1 MVNTRAGGNG
11 SNQGNDNNA
20 PPPPPPPAE
29 INMAQLLAMQAQMM
43 QGIGQLTAVL
53 QQAYQQQIQAPA
65 PPPPSTRDRRS
76 DFLKG
81 RPPVFTHS
89 ADPMD
94 AEDWLRT
101 IERELVIAQCSDREK
116 VLYGPR
122 QLQGAAQAWWEAY
135 LYAHENPDG
144 ITWQEFKDRF
154 RAHHVPQGTMLMKKE
169 EFLALKQKA
178 MTVGEYRDKF
188 VQLSR
193 YAPEEVNTDAK
204 KQYKFMRGLTD
215 PLQYQLMN
223 HSFPNFQHLVDRAL
237 MTENKRREMEEKKRK
252 LHPTSSGSNSRPR
265 LSGPQQNY
273 QSRSNGGQ
281 YNSGQRTNY
290 QGPRPNP

>member
-11 SNQGNDNNA
+11 SNRGNDNNA

-53 QQAYQQQIQAPA
+53 QQAYQQQLQAPA

-101 IERELVIAQCSDREK
+101 IERELEIAQCSDREK

-122 QLQGAAQAWWEAY
+122 QL
-135 LYAHENPDG
+135 
-144 ITWQEFKDRF
+144 
-154 RAHHVPQGTMLMKKE
+154 
-169 EFLALKQKA
+169 
-178 MTVGEYRDKF
+178 
-188 VQLSR
+188 
-193 YAPEEVNTDAK
+193 
-204 KQYKFMRGLTD
+204 
-215 PLQYQLMN
+215 
-223 HSFPNFQHLVDRAL
+223 
-237 MTENKRREMEEKKRK
+237 
-252 LHPTSSGSNSRPR
+252 
-265 LSGPQQNY
+265 
-273 QSRSNGGQ
+273 
-281 YNSGQRTNY
+281 
-290 QGPRPNP
+290 